1 MEKLTE
7 AQIEKHLQQVEG
19 WDYYDDAIHTTFE
32 FDNFMDCF
40 SVMTRIAMEA
50 EKMDHH
56 PDWHNTYATL
66 EITLS
71 THDVAGLTE
80 KDFILAAAIE
90 HIVGDE

>member
-7 AQIEKHLQQVEG
+7 AQIEKHLETVPG

-32 FDNFMDCF
+32 FDNFMDAF
-40 SVMTRIAMEA
+40 SVMTRIALEA
-50 EKMDHH
+50 EKMEHH
-56 PDWHNTYATL
+56 PDWHNVYNTI

-71 THDVAGLTE
+71 THDAGGLTE
-80 KDFILAAAIE
+80 KDFKLAAAIE